1 MLIGIDASRA
11 TVTQRTGT
19 EGYSLQIIRGLIQQA
34 GSDHCFRLYFR
45 DDPPCG
51 LFPDQPNVETRV
63 IRQSRMWTHI
73 GLRREVLRD
82 PPDVLFIPSHVIP
95 WPNIGRVRAVVTA
108 HDLGY
113 LHFPEKHPLLERL
126 YLDWSTR
133 HSAST
138 ARRIIAVSK
147 ATAHDLQILGG
158 VPAEKIRVVYSGVD
172 KLLQPVDNPDS
183 IAALR
188 DRLGIPGPFILHIG
202 RIQPRKNLTRLIA
215 AFARIQDTVE
225 GMTLVLAG
233 RELSDDRP
241 ILAQI
246 RRLGLHNRVLLPGY
260 VPDEDLPALYSGAAV
275 YVFPSLYE
283 GFGFPVLEA
292 MACGTAVACANTS
305 SLPELVG
312 DAALTFAPTDVDALT
327 DTLRRLLLDHSL
339 RETLIRR
346 GFDRVR
352 QFTWEA
358 SAQAT
363 LDVLVDAAT

>member
-11 TVTQRTGT
+11 TVTRRTGT

-34 GSDHCFRLYFR
+34 NNTGNCFRLYFR
-45 DDPPCG
+45 ETRHG
-51 LFPDQPNVETRV
+51 LFPDQPNVEARV
-63 IRQSRMWTHI
+63 IRQGRLWTHG

-95 WPNIGRVRAVVTA
+95 WPNVGRVPAVVTA

-138 ARRIIAVSK
+138 ARRVIAVSK

-188 DRLGIPGPFILHIG
+188 DRMVIPGPFILHIG
-202 RIQPRKNLTRLIA
+202 RIQPRKNLTRLIE
-215 AFARIQDTVE
+215 AFARIKDTVE
-225 GMTLVLAG
+225 GLTLVLAG
-233 RELSDDRP
+233 RELRDHRP
-241 ILAQI
+241 VLVKIQH
-246 RRLGLHNRVLLPGY
+246 LGLHNRVVLPGY
-260 VPDEDLPALYSGAAV
+260 VPDENQHRRSAYAFPRYMGIWLSGSGSDGLRNSRAV
-275 YVFPSLYE
+275 RTHRPFR
-283 GFGFPVLEA
+283 A
-292 MACGTAVACANTS
+292 
-305 SLPELVG
+305 VG
-312 DAALTFAPTDVDALT
+312 DAHIAPTDVDAI
-327 DTLRRLLLDHSL
+327 DALRRLLIDHPCGNAGSARLDQECSL
-339 RETLIRR
+339 
-346 GFDRVR
+346 
-352 QFTWEA
+352 EA
-358 SAQAT
+358 SSRAT
-363 LDVLVDAAT
+363 LDVLVDAATT